1 MLCGL
6 NAFVPTMEYYVGK
19 DSKFGWQGIEGFK
32 GMTVRKW
39 GQGETS
45 LLQLVREYFDLEER
59 QEAQLERA

>member
-32 GMTVRKW
+32 GMTVKEMGSGGNIFATACSRILRL
-39 GQGETS
+39 G
-45 LLQLVREYFDLEER
+45 REAR
-59 QEAQLERA
+59 GSA